1 MQHKSAEDSKG
12 KKTMIFPKTALQTKA
27 VTSLCR
33 IMVILILF
41 LLPSVSQ
48 AKVTIASAAGYR
60 GMVNTLVEAYA
71 KETGEQADLIYGN
84 MAQVVFQ
91 AQASDAVDIVIGD
104 KTYLTKAK
112 LPFAATVKVGRGR
125 LVAIYPKGRKVTDAT
140 LFTAAERIAIPD
152 TKRAIYGKA
161 AKEYL
166 QTTGLYDTLQP
177 RLFVVSSVPQAAS
190 YVISGEVDLAL
201 INLTHALNIKESVG
215 GCEVLDEKQYS
226 PIEIIA
232 GQQKTT
238 KNEEECR
245 QFLNF
250 IHSEKAQQIV
260 TRFGM

>member
-1 MQHKSAEDSKG
+1 
-12 KKTMIFPKTALQTKA
+12 MIFPKMALQTRA
-27 VTSLCR
+27 VAPLCKV
-33 IMVILILF
+33 MVIMILL

-48 AKVTIASAAGYR
+48 AKITIASAAGYR
-60 GMVNTLVEAYA
+60 GMVNTLVEAYT
-71 KETGEQADLIYGN
+71 KEAGNQADLIYGN

-91 AQASDAVDIVIGD
+91 AQASDAIDMVIGD
-104 KTYLTKAK
+104 RTYLTKAQ
-112 LPFAATVKVGRGR
+112 LPFDTTVKLGRGR

-140 LFTAAERIAIPD
+140 LFTGAERIAIPD

-166 QTTGLYDTLQP
+166 QTTGLYNTLRP

-201 INLTHALNIKESVG
+201 VNLTHALNIKGSIG
-215 GCEVLDEKQYS
+215 GCEVLNENQYS

-232 GQQKTT
+232 GEQKTT
-238 KNEEECR
+238 KNREECK
-245 QFLNF
+245 QFLDF

-260 TRFGM
+260 ARFGM